1 MLRHS
6 CINNSKY
13 FASYINAP
21 PPSDLPIPKFEEK
34 ICIVT
39 AVTDKQTKLKIVT
52 RNPPPRKR
60 GSKVIKKNRR
70 KCKTIKKRNK
80 KRNK

>member
-52 RNPPPRKR
+52 RNPPRER